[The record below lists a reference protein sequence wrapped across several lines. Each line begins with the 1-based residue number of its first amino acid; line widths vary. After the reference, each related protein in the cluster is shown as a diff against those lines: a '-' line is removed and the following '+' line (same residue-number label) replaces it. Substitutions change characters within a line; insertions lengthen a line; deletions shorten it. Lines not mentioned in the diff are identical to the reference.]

1 MASIPQRIINKLRRI
16 ALRKLTQFRSPLK
29 AAVIGYGGIGPDHA
43 DAYDFCGLANLVAVS
58 DVNAASLASATRRRP
73 QLRAYMDYKH
83 MLEESRPDVVSICT
97 WPQFHASM
105 VEEVAKAGVKA
116 ILCEKPLAL
125 TLEDIETM
133 ERVCRE
139 NGVKFAVAHQYR
151 FNPWF
156 ITAREMV
163 RTGAFGAGLRV
174 SGHVMGVLADNGP
187 HLLDAVRF
195 ILNDAAPKSAR
206 GLCRR
211 EKDGMRQGMPCEESF
226 DGSVTFENGVT
237 LQLRTGETAPSFFE
251 IRLEGSKGSAVV
263 TPSSLSVSGQ
273 VSARPVKDDKTWHNG
288 MFREFVRWT
297 KGSRRD
303 LPTVAEHGKKSVEMM
318 LALYQSSA
326 QGGSEVPVPAQ
337 ERGEVLRRHFPG
349 CPEVSAITP
358 LSPPEAVRRLPV
370 HERLAVHGGARA
382 MPKAFDPSPTFG
394 MPELLNL
401 GRVLLSRRL
410 TCTEGDMVNRFQ
422 SEYAEM
428 IGASHAVASTSGTSA
443 IHVAMGAL
451 GLNPGDEVI
460 TTPLSDMGTVIPIL
474 ACNCLPAFADI
485 DPATGNLTANT
496 IAAKLTPRT
505 KAIIVVH
512 LFGRPA
518 DMDPI
523 MELVK
528 GRGIAVIE
536 DCAQAHLAEYR
547 GRKVG
552 TIGDLGCFSFQ
563 QSKQITCG
571 DGGLTVTNN
580 EELAE
585 RAALFSDKGWLRG
598 RAGRA
603 GRNHKFLGMNY
614 RMTEL
619 QGAVAL
625 AQTRRLT
632 GFIKARRESA
642 ELLGELLQKVPGIE
656 LPPDPPETS
665 PSWWLFAFST
675 SAERGISPAD
685 FCGALGSEGVS
696 VTGKYLPMALFE
708 YDVIKH
714 RMTYGTS
721 GYPLSAF
728 EWQQPRM
735 EDFPGFQSFNERML
749 LIGWSHNALP
759 KHARQAAAAVKKVME
774 QWPS

>member
-1 MASIPQRIINKLRRI
+1 MASIPQRILNKLQRI
-16 ALRKLTQFRSPLK
+16 AIRRLTQFRSPLK

-43 DAYDFCGLANLVAVS
+43 DAYDLCGLANVVAVS
-58 DVNAASLASATRRRP
+58 DVNAGSLAGAMRRRP
-73 QLRAYMDYKH
+73 HVRAYLDYRH
-83 MLEESRPDVVSICT
+83 MLAEVRPDVVSICT
-97 WPQFHASM
+97 WPQFHAGM
-105 VEEVAKAGVKA
+105 VEEVAAAGVKA

-125 TLEDIETM
+125 TLDEIETM
-133 ERVCRE
+133 ERACRE
-139 NGVKFAVAHQYR
+139 RGVKFAVAHQYR

-163 RTGAFGAGLRV
+163 KAGAFGAGLRV

-195 ILNDAAPKSAR
+195 ILGDAAPKTAR

-211 EKDGMRQGMPCEESF
+211 ENGGMRQGMPCEESF
-226 DGSVTFENGVT
+226 EGAVSFETGVT
-237 LQLRTGETAPSFFE
+237 LELKTGDTAPTFFE
-251 IRLEGSKGSAVV
+251 IRLEGANGGAVV
-263 TPSSLSVSGQ
+263 TPSSLQVNGQ
-273 VSARPVKDDKTWHNG
+273 VAARPVREEKAWYHG
-288 MFREFVRWT
+288 MFRELIRWA
-297 KGSRRD
+297 KGSRSD

-326 QGGSEVPVPAQ
+326 QGGAEVPVPAP
-337 ERGEVLRRHFPG
+337 ERGEVLRKHFPG
-349 CPEVSAITP
+349 SPEVPAITP
-358 LSPPEAVRRLPV
+358 PSPGEEVRRLPAS
-370 HERLAVHGGARA
+370 ERLAVHGGERA
-382 MPKAFDPSPTFG
+382 LPQSFDASPTFG
-394 MPELLNL
+394 APELGNL
-401 GRVLLSRRL
+401 ARVILSRRL

-428 IGASHAVASTSGTSA
+428 VGASHAVASTSGTSA
-443 IHVAMGAL
+443 IHVAVGAL

-474 ACNCLPAFADI
+474 ACNCLPVFADI
-485 DPATGNLTANT
+485 DPATGNLSAQT
-496 IAAKLTPRT
+496 IAAKLSPRT
-505 KAIIVVH
+505 KAVIVVH

-571 DGGLTVTNN
+571 DGGLTVTSN

-585 RAALFSDKGWLRG
+585 RAALFSDKGWLRS

-625 AQTRRLT
+625 AQTRRLP
-632 GFIKARRESA
+632 GFIRARRESA
-642 ELLGELLQKVPGIE
+642 SLLGELLHKIPGIE
-656 LPPDPPETS
+656 LPPDPADTS
-665 PSWWLFAFST
+665 PSWWLFAF
-675 SAERGISPAD
+675 ACAAARGISAAD
-685 FCGALGSEGVS
+685 FCGALGAEGVS
-696 VTGKYLPMALFE
+696 VTSKYLPMALFE

-721 GYPLSAF
+721 GFPLSAF

-735 EDFPGFQSFNERML
+735 EDFPGFQAFNERML
-749 LIGWSHNALP
+749 LIGWSHHALP
-759 KHARQAAAAVKKVME
+759 EHARRIAAAVKKVME
-774 QWPS
+774 QWKS